1 MGLPDPFGR
10 PAPVPAPASP
20 KPMPRT
26 PASNPAPHMAN
37 HACST
42 QTSAATKQLAPP
54 RATKQPHGHNPQLVL
69 CSIALGSHRPA
80 RATHFATMGK
90 SPFSRSHLGAS
101 HLRTATSP
109 SHPMAATSPHLSH
122 IARICR
128 QPHTGRVSI
137 ASTPARSRRP
147 TAGRGTSAS
156 SMGAGT
162 IYARRWLRPRHGPG
176 NIASSL
182 LWGNT
187 SHLPQ
192 RHSPS
197 SGANTPQPTPQHY
210 SHARTQG

>member
-10 PAPVPAPASP
+10 PAPVPCLSKSQTNATD
-20 KPMPRT
+20 PRQQPRPT
-26 PASNPAPHMAN
+26 HG
-37 HACST
+37 T
-42 QTSAATKQLAPP
+42 QTSAATKHLAPP
-54 RATKQPHGHNPQLVL
+54 RAIKQPHGHNPQLVL

-90 SPFSRSHLGAS
+90 PPFSRSHLGAS
-101 HLRTATSP
+101 HLRAATSP

-210 SHARTQG
+210 SHARAQG

>member
-42 QTSAATKQLAPP
+42 QTSAATKHLAPP
-54 RATKQPHGHNPQLVL
+54 RAIKQPHGHNPQLVL

-80 RATHFATMGK
+80 RATHLATMGK
-90 SPFSRSHLGAS
+90 SPFSRSHLGES
-101 HLRTATSP
+101 HCNEPIPSHGSNFTTSLSHCKHKPPTSHRQSQHCQHACTQPAPNSRQGHKCIFHGRWNNLCKKTVTSP
-109 SHPMAATSPHLSH
+109 P
-122 IARICR
+122 
-128 QPHTGRVSI
+128 
-137 ASTPARSRRP
+137 
-147 TAGRGTSAS
+147 
-156 SMGAGT
+156 
-162 IYARRWLRPRHGPG
+162 RPRKHCFK
-176 NIASSL
+176 L
-182 LWGNT
+182 TWGNT

-197 SGANTPQPTPQHY
+197 SGANTPQPTPQHH
-210 SHARTQG
+210 SQARAQG